1 MTPNPPT
8 RPEIS
13 ASIQI
18 RFLKRNEM
26 YAVLRSLIPDNIN
39 FPKGLSIEMSP
50 RENDNNLL
58 LYLYC
63 NVGFETLL
71 NTLDELLEHISIAQK
86 VISHA

>member
-1 MTPNPPT
+1 MTPT
-8 RPEIS
+8 LAQPELS
-13 ASIQI
+13 VLIQI
-18 RFLKRNEM
+18 RFSEKNEM

-50 RENDNNLL
+50 RENEKDLL
-58 LYLYC
+58 LRIHC

-71 NTLDELLEHISIAQK
+71 NTLDELLEHVSIAQK